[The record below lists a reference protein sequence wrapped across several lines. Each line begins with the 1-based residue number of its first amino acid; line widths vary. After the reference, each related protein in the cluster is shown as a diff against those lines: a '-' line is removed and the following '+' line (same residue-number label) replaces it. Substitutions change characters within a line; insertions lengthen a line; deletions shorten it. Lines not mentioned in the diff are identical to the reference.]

1 MKKNWLARIAL
12 SVSLGALPLALAL
25 PASAA
30 NGPAQGTGLTGAC
43 NMARAFHTSNDNG
56 MGRAMTIAAEQGVA
70 GMWHAVAV
78 SGGPPGCGF

>member
-12 SVSLGALPLALAL
+12 IASLGALPLALAL

-43 NMARAFHTSNDNG
+43 NMLAGVG
-56 MGRAMTIAAEQGVA
+56 MGHAMTVNAKQGTNGND
-70 GMWHAVAV
+70 GMWRAVDV
-78 SGGPPGCGF
+78 SGCS